1 MNKES
6 RARPLQP
13 PAGERQLFLD
23 DEDIVEIRD
32 LKRRMQ
38 RPEKK
43 GTVIRPDCQSLGRD
57 TVYQVRSAP
66 SRDPDEE
73 LLRYVVVD
81 TSAETRT
88 NTCWESKDG
97 LNWSP
102 KAMGPDG
109 SNIFGARLPD
119 RETSLYVLIRDDLEE
134 DPARRFKSLY
144 HTGKCLVPAASADL
158 LTWQPFEATP
168 FVSADE
174 WNMSFD
180 QAAHLYIA
188 TPKLSGVYG
197 RSVGLATSTD
207 FEHWSESVLTFET
220 DELDQELAPAHI
232 EWYMKNPTLYQEA
245 GAHSSWNWHNV
256 DVYNMGIFR
265 YESLY
270 IGIPALFHRFGP
282 GKEGERPQYAFT
294 FFPLLCSRDL
304 RCWHR
309 VGGRR
314 PFLLP
319 SYMGSGASDLA
330 KSQPPSD
337 AVVRGDELWF
347 YYNGL
352 KYSGWSPKPE
362 DMDADQGAVCL
373 AVLRR
378 DGFVSLEAGEEE
390 GSVTTRLMRPQGS
403 RLFVNVDASG
413 GRLRGAILDA
423 AREPLNGFSTSQCLP
438 IEGDRAGTE
447 VRWEGQGDLAE
458 LRGREF
464 RIRFDLQGASLYSY
478 WFE

>member
-1 MNKES
+1 MNS
-6 RARPLQP
+6 ATPAGPLQS
-13 PAGERQLFLD
+13 ATGERRLFLD
-23 DEDIVEIRD
+23 DEDIVEIRN

-38 RPEKK
+38 QPDKR
-43 GTVIRPDCQSLGRD
+43 GTVIRPDCQRLGRD

-66 SRDPDEE
+66 MWDPEEE
-73 LLRYVVVD
+73 LLRYIVVD
-81 TSAETRT
+81 TSAETST
-88 NTCWESKDG
+88 NTCWESEDG
-97 LNWSP
+97 LNWSA

-109 SNIFGARLPD
+109 SNIFSARLPE

-144 HTGKCLVPAASADL
+144 HTGEALAPAASADL
-158 LTWQPFEATP
+158 LTWQPFETTP

-180 QAAHLYIA
+180 EAAHLYIA

-197 RSVGLATSTD
+197 RSVGLATSHD
-207 FEHWSESVLTFET
+207 FEHWSESALTFET
-220 DELDQELAPAHI
+220 DELDQELAPKHI
-232 EWYMKNPTLYQEA
+232 EWYMNNPTLYQAA
-245 GAHSSWNWHNV
+245 GAHSGWNWHNV

-282 GKEGERPQYAFT
+282 GEEGERPQYAFT
-294 FFPLLCSRDL
+294 FFSLLCSRDL

-309 VGGRR
+309 VGGRE

-319 SYMGSGASDLA
+319 SCMGSGASDLA
-330 KSQPPSD
+330 KSQPPSN

-362 DMDADQGAVCL
+362 NMDADQGAVCL

-378 DGFVSLEAGEEE
+378 DGFVALEAGKEE
-390 GSVTTRLMRPQGS
+390 GSVTSRLLRTQGR
-403 RLFVNVDASG
+403 RLFVNVDASA
-413 GRLRGAILDA
+413 GRLRASLLNE
-423 AREPLNGFSTSQCLP
+423 AREPLDGFSRSDCAALR
-438 IEGDRAGTE
+438 GDCTATE
-447 VRWEGQGDLAE
+447 IRWEGKEDLAE
-458 LRGREF
+458 LQGREF
-464 RIRFDLQGASLYSY
+464 RVRFDLQGARLFSY